1 MTNQH
6 CLYFHLRLNTGFYPR
21 GGASMGAK
29 KTKVNSESDYT
40 SIVQSSSFQT
50 LLSEKKKFI
59 IPVTIFFFCFYFALP
74 ILTSYSTV
82 LNHKFIGSITWAW
95 VFAFLQFV
103 MTWVLCMIY
112 SKKAARFDELAT
124 KVIQEGGNSQ

>member
-1 MTNQH
+1 
-6 CLYFHLRLNTGFYPR
+6 LEAR
-21 GGASMGAK
+21 
-29 KTKVNSESDYT
+29 KTKVNSESDYS
-40 SIVQSSSFQT
+40 SIVQSPSFQA

-95 VFAFLQFV
+95 VFAFMQFV
-103 MTWVLCMIY
+103 MTWGLCMLY
-112 SKKAARFDELAT
+112 SKKAAKFDELANQ
-124 KVIQEGGNSQ
+124 VIQERGNR

>member
-1 MTNQH
+1 MEA
-6 CLYFHLRLNTGFYPR
+6 REI
-21 GGASMGAK
+21 
-29 KTKVNSESDYT
+29 KVNSESDYS
-40 SIVQSSSFQT
+40 SIVQSPSFQQ

-59 IPVTIFFFCFYFALP
+59 IPITIFFFCFYFALP

-103 MTWVLCMIY
+103 MTWVLCMLY
-112 SKKAARFDELAT
+112 SKKAARFDKLANT
-124 KVIQEGGNSQ
+124 VIQEGRNN

>member
-1 MTNQH
+1 LTSDLNKV
-6 CLYFHLRLNTGFYPR
+6 FIREGELRLE
-21 GGASMGAK
+21 AK
-29 KTKVNSESDYT
+29 KTKVISESDYT
-40 SIVQSSSFQT
+40 AIVKSSSFQT

-74 ILTSYSTV
+74 VLTSYTTV

-103 MTWVLCMIY
+103 MTWVLCMLY
-112 SKKAARFDELAT
+112 SKKATRFDELAK
-124 KVIQEGGNSQ
+124 KVIQEGGTN

>member
-1 MTNQH
+1 ME
-6 CLYFHLRLNTGFYPR
+6 
-21 GGASMGAK
+21 AK
-29 KTKVNSESDYT
+29 KTKVNPESDYT

-74 ILTSYSTV
+74 VLTSYTTV

-103 MTWVLCMIY
+103 MTWGLCMLY
-112 SKKAARFDELAT
+112 SKKAARFDELAN
-124 KVIQEGGNSQ
+124 KVIQERGTN